1 MIDLAIIGS
10 GPAALTA
17 AMYAAREGL
26 RVTVYE
32 KNAFGGLLLSIAQ
45 IENYPGFPD
54 GVSGEQLAT
63 AMKTQAEK
71 FGAKLE
77 YGEISSIVKTE
88 TGFELTVDEQPILAR
103 VTLIAT
109 GSNFNKLGV
118 PGEDTYLNRGVHY
131 CAVCDGAFYKDKKI
145 AVIGGANSAVQEALF
160 LTRFAPVN
168 LIVRSYVK
176 ADEHLKQQLE
186 TAINDKKI
194 TLYEHTQ
201 TLEILG
207 DGKRVTGLKL
217 QADETFEL
225 AADGVFIF
233 AGMRPASDFL
243 QKLDIELDENNYVKT
258 DNTLATKV
266 SGIFAAGDIRS
277 GSTKQIIT
285 ACGEGATAAIN
296 IREYL
301 ERQNG

>member
-266 SGIFAAGDIRS
+266 SGVFAAGDIRS
-277 GSTKQIIT
+277 GSTKQIIA

-301 ERQNG
+301 ESC